1 MGASTLPAG
10 STGGCSMSTGC
21 SDGGSGSS
29 GMRPVDVETGN
40 QPIIFDDS
48 NNNEEVSAGEGN
60 SGYNPGEGGDGN
72 SGYNPG
78 DNDYQ

>member
-1 MGASTLPAG
+1 
-10 STGGCSMSTGC
+10 
-21 SDGGSGSS
+21 
-29 GMRPVDVETGN
+29 MRPVDVETGN